1 MLDTPSKQPRTKAEQ
16 QAALAQMMKFYGDRE
31 WRLDHLYFVQDESGT
46 KVLYK
51 RRPAQQEF
59 YENSHL
65 LDVIPKARQ
74 LGMSTHIGLDLL
86 DQCLFRK
93 DTAGGI
99 IDYKLE
105 DAKKKLAKLR
115 FAYVNLPEFIQSRVA
130 LTKDNEDE
138 LRFSNG
144 SSIVVGTTHRGGAL
158 QYLHLSEFGPIAA
171 EKPEV
176 AMQIITGA
184 FNTIA
189 PGQKIKVESTAHGSN
204 GKFYELVERAKAKRA
219 DGTPLTALDFKLH
232 FFGWM
237 YRDDYRVPSGMV
249 IVTQEVQEYFAQLK
263 QKYGIAVDGDQM
275 AWYQQK
281 LNLLGW
287 DAMKAEFPSHL
298 DECFMRSLEGAFFKR
313 EMAKARGENRIG
325 HRVPYDPTRRV
336 HTCWD
341 KGINE
346 KSDRNSICWFQH
358 DGMRF
363 RWIDYHENAGEGI
376 QYYARI
382 IHEKREQRKFIYGT
396 HFGPHD
402 LKNRDW
408 GNEAKTMEAIA
419 ADLGVKFQIV
429 PRVSHKEDSIE
440 QARRVLNN
448 SWIDQE
454 YCARLVEVL
463 DNYRKK
469 WNKVLAQWTNEPLHD
484 VYSNGA
490 DAFQTGAMGM
500 QPDKPEREGRREK
513 FGTRKGTHW
522 SA

>member
-1 MLDTPSKQPRTKAEQ
+1 
-16 QAALAQMMKFYGDRE
+16 
-31 WRLDHLYFVQDESGT
+31 
-46 KVLYK
+46 
-51 RRPAQQEF
+51 
-59 YENSHL
+59 
-65 LDVIPKARQ
+65 
-74 LGMSTHIGLDLL
+74 
-86 DQCLFRK
+86 
-93 DTAGGI
+93 
-99 IDYKLE
+99 
-105 DAKKKLAKLR
+105 
-115 FAYVNLPEFIQSRVA
+115 
-130 LTKDNEDE
+130 
-138 LRFSNG
+138 
-144 SSIVVGTTHRGGAL
+144 
-158 QYLHLSEFGPIAA
+158 
-171 EKPEV
+171 
-176 AMQIITGA
+176 
-184 FNTIA
+184 
-189 PGQKIKVESTAHGSN
+189 
-204 GKFYELVERAKAKRA
+204 
-219 DGTPLTALDFKLH
+219 
-232 FFGWM
+232 
-237 YRDDYRVPSGMV
+237 
-249 IVTQEVQEYFAQLK
+249 
-263 QKYGIAVDGDQM
+263 
-275 AWYQQK
+275 
-281 LNLLGW
+281 
-287 DAMKAEFPSHL
+287 
-298 DECFMRSLEGAFFKR
+298 
-313 EMAKARGENRIG
+313 
-325 HRVPYDPTRRV
+325 
-336 HTCWD
+336 
-341 KGINE
+341 
-346 KSDRNSICWFQH
+346 
-358 DGMRF
+358 MRF